1 MRAAIYAR
9 VSTERQERQQTIDS
23 QLSALRGWV
32 SAQGHVLADAHV
44 FRDEGVSGSR
54 LDRPALD
61 ALRDAIRDSIVD
73 VVVVFSPDRLA
84 RKYAYQVLLMEEF
97 RRAGC
102 EVVFL
107 HHPISDDPNDQ
118 LLLQIQGAIVRGR
131 EPGYPG
137 PPAQIR
143 TSPIKASGSYQE
155 YLAVSSVSLSL
166 VARGPAPV
174 TRFPGSV
181 PGTCFAGPSSSRSPP
196 FAPPTPPPVARLCSL
211 ASSLLWQS
219 QTSRVRASSASTPR
233 LPDADQRYSSAGQ
246 TRDLPIPAQ
255 RASTRARVSD
265 HAGLGERSR

>member
-1 MRAAIYAR
+1 MLGGRVGYRLPCRAINTASLVGVTDNTPQEDSPLTR
-9 VSTERQERQQTIDS
+9 RQHTT
-23 QLSALRGWV
+23 
-32 SAQGHVLADAHV
+32 
-44 FRDEGVSGSR
+44 
-54 LDRPALD
+54 
-61 ALRDAIRDSIVD
+61 
-73 VVVVFSPDRLA
+73 
-84 RKYAYQVLLMEEF
+84 
-97 RRAGC
+97 C
-102 EVVFL
+102 
-107 HHPISDDPNDQ
+107 
-118 LLLQIQGAIVRGR
+118 AIVRGR

-155 YLAVSSVSLSL
+155 YLATGSVSLSL

-181 PGTCFAGPSSSRSPP
+181 PGTCFAGPSSSQSPP

-211 ASSLLWQS
+211 VSSLLWQS